1 MDGSLSF
8 VTSGDYE
15 RYYTGSDG
23 KRYHHII
30 DPATMY
36 PADFYRSVSIVTED
50 SAAADALSTTLFC
63 MSIEDGKKLI
73 KSVSD
78 GTSVLGKSD
87 RVGRIEVMWISADG
101 TKTFTDGFEEFTKN

>member
-1 MDGSLSF
+1 M
-8 VTSGDYE
+8 
-15 RYYTGSDG
+15 DG

-30 DPATMY
+30 DPETLY
-36 PADFYRSVSIVTED
+36 PATYHRSVTILTHD
-50 SAAADALSTTLFC
+50 SALADALSTALFS

-87 RVGRIEVMWISADG
+87 RVGRVEVMWISEDG
-101 TKTFTDGFEEFTKN
+101 TKTFTDGFEDFTK